1 MENRK
6 FGHINFSPSPLG
18 FGAMRLP
25 CFSDGLVNEAESI
38 RMIRYAIDNGVNYVD
53 TAYPYHKG
61 QSEVVVG
68 RALKDG
74 YRQKV
79 ALADKSPTWLI
90 NKAADFD
97 KILEEQLRRLAGGYI
112 DFYLLHGLDL
122 DSFQNTVLKYDLLS
136 KAEQAKKAGKI
147 GHIGFSFHDCY
158 DSFEKIL
165 NGYKGWEFCQ
175 IQLNYVDTEM
185 QAGLK
190 GLHAAA
196 SQGLGVVVMEPLMG
210 GKLANP
216 PRQILDTFKQSEH
229 DRPAVQWALDYLW
242 DMPEVSCVLS
252 GMSTMEQTLQNV
264 QFAKQFKFNSFSA
277 ADRKIMAE
285 AKKQFTQMIAV
296 PCTGC
301 GYCLPCP
308 SGVSIPKNFTAYNE
322 LSLYDDPAVA
332 QATFKHMIT
341 WEGSE
346 AGAASCIGCKICE
359 ERCPQQIKI
368 SSLMPVVAETFRTK
382 S

>member
-1 MENRK
+1 MEYRK
-6 FGHINFSPSPLG
+6 FGQIDFSPSPLG

-25 CFSDGLVNEAESI
+25 CLNSGSVNEAESA

-61 QSEVVVG
+61 QSEVAVG

-74 YRQKV
+74 YRRKV

-90 NKAADFD
+90 NKPADFD
-97 KILEEQLRRLAGGYI
+97 RILEEQLRRLGDDHI
-112 DFYLLHGLDL
+112 DFYLLHGLDI
-122 DSFQNTVLKYDLLS
+122 DSFNNTVLKHDLTG
-136 KAEQAKKAGKI
+136 KAEKAKKAGKI

-165 NGYKGWEFCQ
+165 AGYKGWEFCQ
-175 IQLNYVDTEM
+175 IQLNYLDTEM

-196 SQGLGVVVMEPLMG
+196 AQDLGVVVMEPLMG

-216 PRQILDTFKQSEH
+216 PRLILDTFRRSEH
-229 DRPAVQWALDYLW
+229 ERPAVQWALDYLW

-252 GMSTMEQTLQNV
+252 GMSTMEQTVQNV
-264 QFAKQFKFNSFSA
+264 GYARQFKSGSFSA
-277 ADRKIMAE
+277 ADREII
-285 AKKQFTQMIAV
+285 AKVKEQFSQKIAV

-308 SGVSIPKNFTAYNE
+308 SGVSIPANFAAYNE
-322 LSLYDDPAVA
+322 LSLYDNPAIA
-332 QATFKHMIT
+332 RATYDRFIA
-341 WEGSE
+341 WEGRE
-346 AGAASCIGCKICE
+346 AAASSCTGCKVCE
-359 ERCPQQIKI
+359 DRCPQQIKI
-368 SSLMPVVAETFRTK
+368 SSMMPLVAEAFK
-382 S
+382 EKY